1 MQAAGLHSS
10 ELDQDDLPALCTVL
24 DGDRSRWPRRPP
36 RGIRSIVR
44 WQGHI
49 HLRHLISVRPLE
61 FDRGLVQLGAALR
74 AKLGG
79 AWTLR
84 AALTARD
91 RHEGSLHA
99 LEGCLEYL
107 ATLFESNL
115 RAEFWDVNRGRICTD
130 PRSANQHNTQL
141 FMDYLSVFSYIH
153 QDTARKAA
161 MHP

>member
-1 MQAAGLHSS
+1 MQAAGLHGS

-49 HLRHLISVRPLE
+49 CLRHLISVRPLG

-107 ATLFESNL
+107 ATLKAVEL
-115 RAEFWDVNRGRICTD
+115 ARGVLGRK
-130 PRSANQHNTQL
+130 PRTITTRVQQTSTTPNSSWTIFQ
-141 FMDYLSVFSYIH
+141 FS
-153 QDTARKAA
+153 
-161 MHP
+161 PFL